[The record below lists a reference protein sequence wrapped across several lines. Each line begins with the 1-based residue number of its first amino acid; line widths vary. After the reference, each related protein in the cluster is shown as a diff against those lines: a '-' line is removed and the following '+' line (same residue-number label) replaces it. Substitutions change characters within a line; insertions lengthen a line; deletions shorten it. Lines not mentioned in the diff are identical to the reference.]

1 MSIITL
7 LTDFGYKDN
16 FVGVV
21 KGVILGI
28 NPKVHVVD
36 LCHEVEPQDIMGAA
50 FALKTAYKYFPK
62 DTIHIVIIDPGVGS
76 GRLPILVKTK
86 DYYFIG
92 PDNGVLS
99 LALEEQEIEG
109 IVYLD
114 NYEFHLRPVSNTFHA
129 RDIFAPVAVHLS
141 KGISYQL
148 FGKGVKVY
156 KKIKLPKPKIKPHL
170 ISGEII
176 YIDRFGN
183 LFTNISQD
191 IKDKIKRPKIIIK
204 NKLIRGLKS
213 SYAQARPGKLLA
225 IWGSSGFLEIAV
237 NSGNAKENLGAK
249 IGEKV
254 EITINA

>member
-21 KGVILGI
+21 KGVLLGI
-28 NPKVHVVD
+28 NPRIHVVD
-36 LCHEVEPQDIMGAA
+36 LCHEVEPQNITGAA

-62 DTIHIVIIDPGVGS
+62 DTIHLVIIDPSVGS

-86 DYYFIG
+86 EYYFVG

-99 LALEEQEIEG
+99 LALEQEEIEG
-109 IVYLD
+109 IIYLD
-114 NYEFHLRPVSNTFHA
+114 NNEFHLRPVSNTFHG
-129 RDIFAPVAVHLS
+129 RDIFAPVVAHLS

-148 FGKGVKVY
+148 FGKAIRSY
-156 KKIKLPKPKIKPHL
+156 KKIKLPKPKIGRKC
-170 ISGEII
+170 IRGEII

-183 LFTNISQD
+183 LFTNVSQD
-191 IKDKIKRPKIIIK
+191 LQAKIKRPRINIK
-204 NKLIRGLKS
+204 NKSIRGIKS
-213 SYAQARPGKLLA
+213 GYARVKPDNLLA

-237 NSGNAKENLGAK
+237 NSGSAKNKLNANVGDQF
-249 IGEKV
+249 
-254 EITINA
+254 EINIHA

>member
-21 KGVILGI
+21 KGVLLGI
-28 NPKVHVVD
+28 NPRIHAVD
-36 LCHEVEPQDIMGAA
+36 LCHEVEPQNITAAA

-62 DTIHIVIIDPGVGS
+62 DTIHLVIIDPSVGS
-76 GRLPILVKTK
+76 ARLPILVKTK
-86 DYYFIG
+86 EHYFIG

-99 LALEEQEIEG
+99 LALEQEEIEG

-129 RDIFAPVAVHLS
+129 RDIFAPVAAHLT

-148 FGKGVKVY
+148 FGKGIKSY
-156 KKIKLPKPKIKPHL
+156 KKIKLPKPKVGRKYIK
-170 ISGEII
+170 GEVI
-176 YIDRFGN
+176 YIDRFGD
-183 LFTNISQD
+183 LVTNISQD
-191 IKDKIKRPKIIIK
+191 LQEKITRSRISIK
-204 NKLIRGLKS
+204 NKSIRGVKS
-213 SYAQARPGKLLA
+213 SYAQVKQDSLLA

-237 NSGNAKENLGAK
+237 NSGSAKNKLNVDIGDQVDIITNA
-249 IGEKV
+249 
-254 EITINA
+254 

>member
-28 NPKVHVVD
+28 NSRVHIVD
-36 LCHEVEPQDIMGAA
+36 ICHEVGPQDITGAA

-62 DTIHIVIIDPGVGS
+62 DTIHLVIIDPGVGS
-76 GRLPILVKTK
+76 DRLPILVKTK
-86 DYYFIG
+86 EYYFIG

-99 LALEEQEIEG
+99 LALEEEEIEG
-109 IVYLD
+109 MVYLD

-148 FGKGVKVY
+148 FGKGIKNY
-156 KKIKLPKPKIKPHL
+156 KKIKLPKPKVSSCKIY
-170 ISGEII
+170 GEII

-191 IKDKIKRPKIIIK
+191 MQNKIKRPKIKIK
-204 NKLIRGLKS
+204 DKLIRGIKT
-213 SYAQARPGKLLA
+213 SYAEVKPGNLLA
-225 IWGSSGFLEIAV
+225 IWGSSGFLEVAV
-237 NSGNAKENLGAK
+237 SSGSAKDKLSANIGDK
-249 IGEKV
+249 I
-254 EITINA
+254 EISSHA

>member
-1 MSIITL
+1 MITL

-28 NPKVHVVD
+28 NPRVHVVD

-50 FALKTAYKYFPK
+50 FALKTAYRYFPK
-62 DTIHIVIIDPGVGS
+62 DTIHLVIIDPGVGS

-99 LALEEQEIEG
+99 LALEDQEIEG

-148 FGKGVKVY
+148 FGKGLKDY
-156 KKIKLPKPKIKPHL
+156 KKIKLPKPKIKPSL

-191 IKDKIKRPKIIIK
+191 IKDKIKKPKIKIK
-204 NKLIRGLKS
+204 DKLIRGLKS
-213 SYAQARPGKLLA
+213 SYAQVKPKTLLA
-225 IWGSSGFLEIAV
+225 IWGSSGFLEIAL
-237 NSGNAKENLGAK
+237 NFGSAKENLGAK

-254 EITINA
+254 EIEINT

>member
-28 NPKVHVVD
+28 NPRVHVVD
-36 LCHEVEPQDIMGAA
+36 LCHEVEPQDITGAA

-62 DTIHIVIIDPGVGS
+62 DTIHLVIIDPGVGS

-86 DYYFIG
+86 NYFFLG

-99 LALEEQEIEG
+99 LALEEEEIEG
-109 IVYLD
+109 IIYLD
-114 NYEFHLRPVSNTFHA
+114 NYEFHLRPVSNTFHG

-148 FGKGVKVY
+148 FGKGIKKY
-156 KKIKLPKPKIKPHL
+156 KKIKLPKPKIRDRSIK
-170 ISGEII
+170 GDII

-191 IKDKIKRPKIIIK
+191 LQGKIRKPRIKIK
-204 NKLIRGLKS
+204 NKLIRGIKS
-213 SYAQARPGKLLA
+213 SYAQAKPDSLLA

-237 NSGNAKENLGAK
+237 NSGSAKNKLFAK
-249 IGEKV
+249 IGDKV
-254 EITINA
+254 EIDILA